1 MVAMDHIK
9 QLKHNA
15 RVKVYVQTFMVQ
27 DIGSERMHDG
37 NTLTSDVFQAEKFDF
52 IITNPLHG
60 MNWKVYAQSI
70 MRLLCSV

>member
-37 NTLTSDVFQAEKFDF
+37 NTLTSDVFQF
-52 IITNPLHG
+52 TG
-60 MNWKVYAQSI
+60 
-70 MRLLCSV
+70 